1 MPRTK
6 QTGYCITDKCYRKA
20 IKRGYCGKHYLKW
33 YRANK
38 GKCMREDCSNVAQSR
53 GLCSRHYQQSLR
65 NKDALVYPT
74 AANCDHPVWKSFT
87 HKFPVC
93 YSNPYWRG
101 KPLWVLDEQE
111 NEYFVLTL
119 LLRFWLCGDSLSSDS
134 LPNASLWRTC
144 NAVAAF
150 FCPFN
155 FS

>member
-111 NEYFVLTL
+111 NESND
-119 LLRFWLCGDSLSSDS
+119 DSDGWFDAPMRDRPSISSESSINEGGVRDWS
-134 LPNASLWRTC
+134 GGRK
-144 NAVAAF
+144 
-150 FCPFN
+150 
-155 FS
+155 